1 MAPESLGQ
9 QDQVSRDT
17 QLAVL
22 TTGAL
27 FVLWRARVFAT
38 QVVACKQ
45 DGDTTQ
51 GKPKFIQIYG
61 ENDSW
66 I

>member
-38 QVVACKQ
+38 QVVACKR